1 MKSIKAQ
8 ISTLHTTLYMLRVV
22 YKYDKAFIF
31 IKLFT
36 SVIRTLLAYPT
47 IILPGKIIDVL
58 TNIIV
63 EKDFSEAGIRQL
75 VIIVAIFVCIPLLNS
90 LLNYAMSIILQKRQT
105 EIIKKTEYDFYKR
118 ILMMDYETFESPEI
132 TGIRDHARTT
142 LLMATVTIDRIE
154 QILYSV
160 LTIVMLTSI
169 IVSLDLWTVLIIVA
183 VTLMNSHFISRY
195 NKTHY
200 KFKIDEIEAN
210 RYIFG
215 YSNVITSG
223 LNAEEMKIYNSTEFF
238 LKKYEGARDYMDSI
252 RLKDSQKEH
261 FVTVKNGFVNFIQ
274 NIVLYAIILRKVI
287 FEDLSI
293 GNYSIYI
300 SAVSRFSDALRSVV
314 NAWMALSNDKLYI
327 RDMIDFLNYPLKQ
340 YESGSLPIPDT
351 DDYVFEFKNVSFKY
365 PGTDAYV
372 LKNMNLTINTKE
384 KICILGENGCGK
396 TTLIKL
402 LMRMYWVDEG
412 EILLNGVN
420 IYDYNYDEYL
430 SIFSPV
436 FQSYGIYPVSLKEN
450 ITLSDEEANSS
461 FYQIC
466 SLLSLDK
473 LASKHENGYNI
484 QVSKFIYNDGIELSG
499 GEYQKMALARALY
512 RDGKVFILD
521 EPTAAIDPISEYN
534 FYRSFES
541 LTKDKNVIYIT
552 HRLAA
557 VNLVDKIIVFNND
570 GAVAECGTH
579 KELYA
584 KGGIYTEMF
593 DKQAQFYRDALKEQ
607 ENITTE

>member
-1 MKSIKAQ
+1 
-8 ISTLHTTLYMLRVV
+8 
-22 YKYDKAFIF
+22 
-31 IKLFT
+31 
-36 SVIRTLLAYPT
+36 
-47 IILPGKIIDVL
+47 
-58 TNIIV
+58 
-63 EKDFSEAGIRQL
+63 
-75 VIIVAIFVCIPLLNS
+75 
-90 LLNYAMSIILQKRQT
+90 
-105 EIIKKTEYDFYKR
+105 
-118 ILMMDYETFESPEI
+118 
-132 TGIRDHARTT
+132 
-142 LLMATVTIDRIE
+142 
-154 QILYSV
+154 
-160 LTIVMLTSI
+160 
-169 IVSLDLWTVLIIVA
+169 
-183 VTLMNSHFISRY
+183 
-195 NKTHY
+195 
-200 KFKIDEIEAN
+200 
-210 RYIFG
+210 
-215 YSNVITSG
+215 
-223 LNAEEMKIYNSTEFF
+223 
-238 LKKYEGARDYMDSI
+238 
-252 RLKDSQKEH
+252 
-261 FVTVKNGFVNFIQ
+261 
-274 NIVLYAIILRKVI
+274 
-287 FEDLSI
+287 
-293 GNYSIYI
+293 
-300 SAVSRFSDALRSVV
+300 
-314 NAWMALSNDKLYI
+314 
-327 RDMIDFLNYPLKQ
+327 
-340 YESGSLPIPDT
+340 
-351 DDYVFEFKNVSFKY
+351 
-365 PGTDAYV
+365 
-372 LKNMNLTINTKE
+372 
-384 KICILGENGCGK
+384 
-396 TTLIKL
+396 
-402 LMRMYWVDEG
+402 MYWVDEG